1 MRIRAPSENM
11 SFRNDSIL
19 NGTTHSLRRLVLAFI
34 YKITGQPLAALVI
47 AELVAGRDQLE
58 NFVHIPVKPGSDRTF
73 GFLVALVFLVM
84 GGYPYFSAGGGVQIW
99 YLATGVAFGVIA
111 LLYPRV
117 LHQPNR
123 YWVKLGLLLGKF
135 ISPIILSVIFFLVI
149 TPLAIIARISG
160 YDSLKLRK
168 PKTGIETYWI
178 ERDVDE
184 RKMII
189 LSDQY

>member
-19 NGTTHSLRRLVLAFI
+19 NGTPHSLRRLVLAFI

-84 GGYPYFSAGGGVQIW
+84 GGYPYFSVGGGIW
-99 YLATGVAFGVIA
+99 QLAW
-111 LLYPRV
+111 R
-117 LHQPNR
+117 
-123 YWVKLGLLLGKF
+123 LGLLPCYIPAF
-135 ISPIILSVIFFLVI
+135 CINPIDI
-149 TPLAIIARISG
+149 G
-160 YDSLKLRK
+160 
-168 PKTGIETYWI
+168 
-178 ERDVDE
+178 
-184 RKMII
+184 
-189 LSDQY
+189 